1 MNYTPP
7 SPTPEQALGVRLEE
21 IIGGTRTAPLNAI
34 CCERKS
40 ADGERGPPAMQDEE
54 HTVENLQFTIWYRDY
69 CRRFAALPPE
79 YQALSSP
86 PAERYTAFAT
96 PTGSIRTA
104 ASLME
109 KDSWWGKLRRRR
121 ASTGTTAT
129 TILPSNAGLGLE
141 MSDVKNDD
149 PVTAEAGDGE
159 TKAPDMVVLD
169 MTPPGRATS
178 VFSDSSTMNTEK
190 ASKRFPA
197 LRFANLSTLASIGSR
212 KELPPDTPLPFLDE
226 IKLVTST
233 FILPG
238 AKKELNI
245 DARLRRHV
253 LKSLRPED
261 GGGEPATTHPDVFRE
276 VADHVYDLLERS
288 LPHYMVWS
296 KGNTNTPKRLF
307 WHAIGL
313 LDMGLGVLIA
323 VICIY
328 FAHARWWRIFSF
340 PLFQFGMVQW
350 YAAHKYF
357 CSQVFRR
364 GARQL
369 YPWEL
374 TEVVERDPAE
384 DDIARP
390 TAKVFATTPGKD
402 RPSAAADKGMADL
415 AASLPFL
422 FEPSTPAEVPLAAQK
437 PKRDESIRKAARMPA
452 AFRNKFFASM
462 WTDTGERVPVFG
474 PERALEDPYI
484 KRLHVKQ
491 RQEIYLVAAV
501 ATFVFLCVVVAIP
514 EKHPR

>member
-7 SPTPEQALGVRLEE
+7 SPTPEQAAGVRLEE
-21 IIGGTRTAPLNAI
+21 IIGATR
-34 CCERKS
+34 
-40 ADGERGPPAMQDEE
+40 
-54 HTVENLQFTIWYRDY
+54 YRDY
-69 CRRFAALPPE
+69 CRRFAALAPE
-79 YQALSSP
+79 HQALSSP

-96 PTGSIRTA
+96 PAGSVRTA
-104 ASLME
+104 SSLME
-109 KDSWWGKLRRRR
+109 KDNSWWSKLRRRR
-121 ASTGTTAT
+121 ASSGTTAT
-129 TILPSNAGLGLE
+129 TVFPSNETPLEESAGLGIE
-141 MSDVKNDD
+141 MSDVKDGD
-149 PVTAEAGDGE
+149 AATAGAGDGE
-159 TKAPDMVVLD
+159 TKAPDTVVID
-169 MTPPGRATS
+169 MTAPGRATS
-178 VFSDSSTMNTEK
+178 VFSESSTVNTEK

-212 KELPPDTPLPFLDE
+212 KELPPDTPLPFLGE

-253 LKSLRPED
+253 LKSLSPEG

-276 VADHVYDLLERS
+276 VADHVYALLERS

-307 WHAIGL
+307 WHAVGL
-313 LDMGLGVLIA
+313 FDMGLGVMIA

-374 TEVVERDPAE
+374 TDVAERDPTEA
-384 DDIARP
+384 DLARP
-390 TAKVFATTPGKD
+390 HATPVFATTLRGQA
-402 RPSAAADKGMADL
+402 RPSAAGDQGRADL

-422 FEPSTPAEVPLAAQK
+422 FEPAVPAEVPLAAHTRE
-437 PKRDESIRKAARMPA
+437 RDASVRTAARRPA

-462 WTDTGERVPVFG
+462 WTDAGARVPVFG

-484 KRLHVKQ
+484 KTLSSRIISSSMALLRASLTV
-491 RQEIYLVAAV
+491 I
-501 ATFVFLCVVVAIP
+501 
-514 EKHPR
+514 